1 MDVDVSFPAK
11 KGCPFILV
19 GAVLYIL
26 YIDVKHVVVSIFEV
40 VPVISAK

>member
-11 KGCPFILV
+11 KRMSV
-19 GAVLYIL
+19 GALLYVL

-40 VPVISAK
+40 VPVIS

>member
-19 GAVLYIL
+19 GAVLYVL
-26 YIDVKHVVVSIFEV
+26 YIDVKHVVSIFEV
-40 VPVISAK
+40 VPVIS